1 MADAVEAASKSLK
14 NPTYEEIDSFVE
26 RIIQTQVEGDQM
38 INANITFKEII
49 AVKKVLKAK
58 LTNIYHLRV
67 AYPI

>member
-1 MADAVEAASKSLK
+1 
-14 NPTYEEIDSFVE
+14 VE
-26 RIIQTQVEGDQM
+26 RIIQTQVEGDQF

-58 LTNIYHLRV
+58 LTNVYHLRV